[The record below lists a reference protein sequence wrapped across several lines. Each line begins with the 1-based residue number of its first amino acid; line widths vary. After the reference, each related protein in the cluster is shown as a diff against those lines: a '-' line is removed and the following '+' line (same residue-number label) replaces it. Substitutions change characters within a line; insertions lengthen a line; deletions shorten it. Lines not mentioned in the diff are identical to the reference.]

1 MSILETICP
10 LCGNPSE
17 RGEVCGRCRVK
28 ETRWLE
34 CPDRVKVV
42 ICPTCGARK
51 EAGTWSDFAFNR
63 DDLVQE
69 LVRRTIHLDTQLR
82 ESSLAITTTEMS
94 PNRSR
99 VHCRITGILFGVT
112 VEGSCIVEIEWKKEQ
127 CDRCSRISGS
137 YYEGVV
143 QIRASGRRASGRE
156 ISEASRIANS
166 VEESLIA
173 SGERL
178 SFISDVDEHRDG
190 LDITVGSQRLGQEI
204 AAAIVRE
211 LGGRCT
217 THPKLIGEKA
227 GKQIFRITY
236 SVRLPRY
243 SRGDI
248 IVVSGKYAE
257 VLRVE
262 GKTVRFLDLESGL
275 VRSVPERQVERR
287 AGHKAEASVRMVAFR
302 DGDLLGILDPV
313 TGITRETAAPRWRD
327 IPAGESVRVI
337 EDGDTLVL
345 LG

>member
-10 LCGNPSE
+10 LCGSPSQK
-17 RGEVCGRCRVK
+17 GEVCGRCRVK
-28 ETRWLE
+28 ETRWFE
-34 CPDRVKVV
+34 CPDRLKVV

-69 LVRRTIHLDTQLR
+69 LVRRTLHLDTQLK
-82 ESSLAITTTEMS
+82 ESTLAISPVEIS

-99 VHCRITGILFGVT
+99 AHCRVNGILFGVP
-112 VEGSCIVEIEWKKEQ
+112 VEGSCIVEVEWKKEQ

-143 QIRASGRRASGRE
+143 QIRASGRRITGRE
-156 ISEASRIANS
+156 ISEAARIAS
-166 VEESLIA
+166 TVEESLMV

-178 SFISDVDEHRDG
+178 SFISDIDEHRDG

-204 AAAIVRE
+204 ATAVTRE
-211 LGGRCT
+211 LGGRFT

-227 GKQIFRITY
+227 GRQIFRITY
-236 SVRLPRY
+236 SLRLPRY

-257 VLRVE
+257 VLRVDV
-262 GKTVRFLDLESGL
+262 KTIRFLDLESGL
-275 VRSVPERQVERR
+275 ARSVSEQQVERR

-313 TGITRETAAPRWRD
+313 TGITRETAAPRWKD
-327 IPAGESVRVI
+327 IPAGDYVRVI